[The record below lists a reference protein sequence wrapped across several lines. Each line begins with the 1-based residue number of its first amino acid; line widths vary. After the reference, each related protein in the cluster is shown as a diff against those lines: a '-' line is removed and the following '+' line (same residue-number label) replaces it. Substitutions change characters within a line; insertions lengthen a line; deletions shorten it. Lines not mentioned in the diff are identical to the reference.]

1 MVDCNSKNS
10 KKAKTINRPDSI
22 GERNYLVNV
31 GFGMKSVQSKLL
43 FNVLFLISNIS
54 FNLIGVLLVILVL
67 IIKQKTISDLSKIY
81 TFFK

>member
-43 FNVLFLISNIS
+43 FNVLF
-54 FNLIGVLLVILVL
+54 
-67 IIKQKTISDLSKIY
+67 
-81 TFFK
+81 